1 MGETRKCDNCDK
13 EFVPEKDWYR
23 YCSSKCQRE
32 AESKKGRTAPPDSRT
47 NFRFDAAYLRK
58 GYFLD
63 PKCEQL
69 DPDIVDSVALEVAKK
84 LANTGINSHQ
94 LRRFF
99 NQVRAIGAN
108 PSFASAKGDLVALKS
123 AAAYQVGRGLVREDF
138 KQFIDRNVDLAAQRQ
153 ENLQRG
159 FIPHFQA
166 VLGFFVYLTREP

>member
-1 MGETRKCDNCDK
+1 MPETRKCENCGK
-13 EFVPEKDWYR
+13 EFVPEKEWYH

-32 AESKKGRTAPPDSRT
+32 AETSRARATPDTRTS
-47 NFRFDAAYLRK
+47 FRFDASYLRK

-69 DPDIVDSVALEVAKK
+69 DPEVLDSLAFEVAKK

-99 NQVRAIGAN
+99 NQVRAVAAR
-108 PSFASAKGDLVALKS
+108 PSFAAAKADLVALKS
-123 AAAYQVGRGLVREDF
+123 VAAYQVGRGLVREDF

-153 ENLQRG
+153 ENLQHG
-159 FIPHFQA
+159 FVPHFQA

>member
-1 MGETRKCDNCDK
+1 MPETRKCDNCGK
-13 EFVPEKDWYR
+13 EFVAEKDWHR

-32 AESKKGRTAPPDSRT
+32 AEIGKGRSAPDSRT

-99 NQVRAIGAN
+99 NQVRAVAAR
-108 PSFASAKGDLVALKS
+108 PSFAAAKADLVALKS

-159 FIPHFQA
+159 FVSHFQA
-166 VLGFFVYLTREP
+166 VLGFFVYLTRDP